1 MWLGQDYGKSPYLE
15 KESVYVQL
23 SKLENLLLSPTP
35 NLSLCLFF
43 IFQYPMWLGFP
54 DWVQL
59 KRFPLTNFV
68 KAQLGQTF
76 NMSFLWKSKYQSYYN
91 YEVQHCTFDSW
102 IVLIVQ
108 FPQGERLKIWLIPL
122 QIIRK
127 KLFLFKN
134 IF

>member
-1 MWLGQDYGKSPYLE
+1 MAWSGLWQITLFRKGECLCSTFKIRKSASFPHPQFITL
-15 KESVYVQL
+15 
-23 SKLENLLLSPTP
+23 
-35 NLSLCLFF
+35 F
-43 IFQYPMWLGFP
+43 IFHFPVSNVACDFP